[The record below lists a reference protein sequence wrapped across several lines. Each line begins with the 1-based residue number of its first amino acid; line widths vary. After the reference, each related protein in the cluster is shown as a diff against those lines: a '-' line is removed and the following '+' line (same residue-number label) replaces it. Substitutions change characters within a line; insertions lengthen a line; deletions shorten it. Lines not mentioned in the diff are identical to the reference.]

1 MLSAP
6 SPRPQPEQTPSA
18 EPPSSQGARL
28 TPPPPSSVNS
38 AVPQVRA
45 ESPGGHLAIPAGAA
59 TPDVPSSPQP
69 APRSRSVSQESRS
82 APATPP
88 EGKLLGFTPSKAP
101 QRSRSNE
108 LAVPASAVPSA
119 VPSPSHKL
127 TFHRPFSS
135 RRSNS
140 YVGSNPNA
148 PQQDTTAVGSN
159 TPTPISS
166 RHSKQPSHSGPLS
179 DLKKFLNHH
188 MHHHSSQSSGQSTAH
203 GAHHDAQHHKHT
215 KSTGVSAAHTP
226 GGNSPEASDNL
237 AAGPEQSQQPQQEQ
251 SSVAPTPKRGM
262 STRKEMSR
270 NPSSSSHH
278 SSTLIAGLSMVHG
291 LAPPSAPG
299 SGRETPHSFKS
310 LLRPHRGGDKNVPAS
325 RRSTS
330 PAHSNGSRSRSDDE
344 RAADAQSTASSK
356 HKDSHHHH
364 HSHKSDKESKH
375 HKEHTAFHPPSLE
388 EATHAHL
395 AKKYGKWGRTLGSG
409 AGGTVRLIKASSKNG
424 GAIYAVKEFRPRRAG
439 ETEKEYQK
447 KVTAEFCV
455 GRTLKHVNIIQTV
468 DIVSDHGHYYE
479 VMEYA
484 PYDLFSV
491 VMSGKMLRPEVY
503 CVFRQIC
510 DGVAYLHGM
519 GLAHRDLKLDNC
531 VMTTNNVVKI
541 IDFGTAT
548 VFHYPGKAP
557 IHASGVVG
565 SDPYLAPEVL
575 SQETYDPQ
583 KTDVWSVAV
592 IFMCMIL
599 RRFPWK
605 IPDARVD
612 PSYRSFVN
620 THPDLAVKPPRKPRS
635 RPSSRKGS
643 DGSAVSGSQAPSSIS
658 SAAIATSTSRT
669 SSSTSGNYSFSGY
682 SDNGAT
688 SATSENDE
696 APTPRHEKRSAEL
709 DDETR
714 RRAVQLAASAL
725 SGSATTLPIG
735 AGSGGVAGDPL
746 KVTDSPKEMDPSVL
760 LMAKPQGT
768 TASEPNS
775 PTLTRFEPLVTPN
788 DAPHVGAVRSADG
801 LLGSAAAECAKC
813 EELQQEEQHQEGD
826 KVITESPHGSPNLK
840 IRDFAEEQQPQLPSA
855 KSSSATLAPPG
866 IRGRSVTSPVVPT
879 SASTAES
886 TTKPAAPPS
895 PARSAAGQ
903 RVNQHEYRGRSGSV
917 ASVNT
922 FNAGGADSIFRLLP
936 REARPAIRQMMF
948 IEPTARCTIQD
959 LLCGKNKKRG
969 LVCLCGG
976 TECGGHLNTPPSEKE
991 KRARKLAESG
1001 EAPSAED
1008 DDEDFEDDGEDDEGD
1023 SWLKSIVPCSN
1034 VPEGQLPTHVHC
1046 RVAVEEKP
1054 HKKRFGF

>member
-6 SPRPQPEQTPSA
+6 SPRPTLEQTSSA

-28 TPPPPSSVNS
+28 TPPPPSSMTS
-38 AVPQVRA
+38 AVPQLRA
-45 ESPGGHLAIPAGAA
+45 HSPGGHLAVPSGTD
-59 TPDVPSSPQP
+59 TPDQPPSPQS
-69 APRSRSVSQESRS
+69 APRARSVSQESRS
-82 APATPP
+82 APVTPP
-88 EGKLLGFTPSKAP
+88 EGKDSAAAP
-101 QRSRSNE
+101 QRTRSNE
-108 LAVPASAVPSA
+108 LAVPTSTVPSVA
-119 VPSPSHKL
+119 PSPSHKL
-127 TFHRPFSS
+127 SFTRPFAS

-140 YVGSNPNA
+140 YVGPAPNNS
-148 PQQDTTAVGSN
+148 QQDSSAAGS
-159 TPTPISS
+159 TVPTPITS
-166 RHSKQPSHSGPLS
+166 RHSKQSSHSGPLS
-179 DLKKFLNHH
+179 DLKKFLNSH
-188 MHHHSSQSSGQSTAH
+188 MHHQSSNHSSGQSTAH
-203 GAHHDAQHHKHT
+203 HEHHHMFGHHHKHS
-215 KSTGVSAAHTP
+215 KSTGISAAATP
-226 GGNSPEASDNL
+226 GGNSPEASDNV
-237 AAGPEQSQQPQQEQ
+237 AAPPAEHAQPQQQQ
-251 SSVAPTPKRGM
+251 STSVAPTPKRGM
-262 STRKEMSR
+262 SASKMSR
-270 NPSSSSHH
+270 HPSSSSHH
-278 SSTLIAGLSMVHG
+278 SSTLLAGLSMVHG
-291 LAPPSAPG
+291 LTAPSAPG

-310 LLRPHRGGDKNVPAS
+310 LLRPHRGGDKHTKDGRSAS
-325 RRSTS
+325 
-330 PAHSNGSRSRSDDE
+330 PVHSNGSGSRSDDE
-344 RAADAQSTASSK
+344 KGADASSTSGSSK
-356 HKDSHHHH
+356 HKG
-364 HSHKSDKESKH
+364 DKESKH

-424 GAIYAVKEFRPRRAG
+424 GAIYAVKEFRPRRAN

-557 IHASGVVG
+557 VKATGVVG

-643 DGSAVSGSQAPSSIS
+643 DGSTVSDSQAPSSIS
-658 SAAIATSTSRT
+658 SAAIASSTSRT
-669 SSSTSGNYSFSGY
+669 SSSTSGNFSFSGY
-682 SDNGAT
+682 SDNGTT
-688 SATSENDE
+688 SGTSENDE

-714 RRAVQLAASAL
+714 RRAVQLAAIAL
-725 SGSATTLPIG
+725 NGSAQTLPIG
-735 AGSGGVAGDPL
+735 AGGMAGDPL
-746 KVTDSPKEMDPSVL
+746 KVNHSPKEMDPSVL

-775 PTLTRFEPLVTPN
+775 PTLTRFEPLVTP
-788 DAPHVGAVRSADG
+788 AEAGAHVSTVKSADG
-801 LLGSAAAECAKC
+801 VLTTATAECAKC
-813 EELQQEEQHQEGD
+813 EEEIQQQQEGEN
-826 KVITESPHGSPNLK
+826 VITESPHGSPHLK
-840 IRDFAEEQQPQLPSA
+840 VKDFAEEQGQPQLHSA
-855 KSSSATLAPPG
+855 KSSSATLAPPS

-879 SASTAES
+879 SAAES
-886 TTKPAAPPS
+886 SSSAPSATTTAAAPSS
-895 PARSAAGQ
+895 PGRSAAVP
-903 RVNQHEYRGRSGSV
+903 RVNKHEYRGRAGSIG
-917 ASVNT
+917 SVNT
-922 FNAGGADSIFRLLP
+922 FNGGGADSIFRLLP
-936 REARPAIRQMMF
+936 REARAAIRQMMY
-948 IEPTARCTIQD
+948 IEPTSRCTIQD

-976 TECGGHLNTPPSEKE
+976 VECGGHLNTPPGEKE
-991 KRARKLAESG
+991 KRVKKLG
-1001 EAPSAED
+1001 ENGEEED
-1008 DDEDFEDDGEDDEGD
+1008 DDEFDEDEDEEDEGD
-1023 SWLKSIVPCSN
+1023 SWLKNIVPCSN
-1034 VPEGQLPTHVHC
+1034 VPEGQAPTHVHC
-1046 RVAVEEKP
+1046 RVPVEEKP

>member
-1 MLSAP
+1 
-6 SPRPQPEQTPSA
+6 
-18 EPPSSQGARL
+18 
-28 TPPPPSSVNS
+28 
-38 AVPQVRA
+38 
-45 ESPGGHLAIPAGAA
+45 
-59 TPDVPSSPQP
+59 
-69 APRSRSVSQESRS
+69 
-82 APATPP
+82 
-88 EGKLLGFTPSKAP
+88 
-101 QRSRSNE
+101 
-108 LAVPASAVPSA
+108 
-119 VPSPSHKL
+119 
-127 TFHRPFSS
+127 
-135 RRSNS
+135 
-140 YVGSNPNA
+140 
-148 PQQDTTAVGSN
+148 
-159 TPTPISS
+159 
-166 RHSKQPSHSGPLS
+166 
-179 DLKKFLNHH
+179 
-188 MHHHSSQSSGQSTAH
+188 
-203 GAHHDAQHHKHT
+203 
-215 KSTGVSAAHTP
+215 
-226 GGNSPEASDNL
+226 
-237 AAGPEQSQQPQQEQ
+237 
-251 SSVAPTPKRGM
+251 
-262 STRKEMSR
+262 
-270 NPSSSSHH
+270 
-278 SSTLIAGLSMVHG
+278 
-291 LAPPSAPG
+291 
-299 SGRETPHSFKS
+299 
-310 LLRPHRGGDKNVPAS
+310 
-325 RRSTS
+325 
-330 PAHSNGSRSRSDDE
+330 
-344 RAADAQSTASSK
+344 
-356 HKDSHHHH
+356 
-364 HSHKSDKESKH
+364 
-375 HKEHTAFHPPSLE
+375 
-388 EATHAHL
+388 
-395 AKKYGKWGRTLGSG
+395 
-409 AGGTVRLIKASSKNG
+409 
-424 GAIYAVKEFRPRRAG
+424 
-439 ETEKEYQK
+439 
-447 KVTAEFCV
+447 
-455 GRTLKHVNIIQTV
+455 
-468 DIVSDHGHYYE
+468 
-479 VMEYA
+479 
-484 PYDLFSV
+484 
-491 VMSGKMLRPEVY
+491 MSGKMLRPEVY

-531 VMTTNNVVKI
+531 VMTTDNVVKI

-620 THPDLAVKPPRKPRS
+620 THPDLAIKPPRKPRS

-688 SATSENDE
+688 SSTSENDE

-746 KVTDSPKEMDPSVL
+746 RVADSPKEMDPSVL
-760 LMAKPQGT
+760 LMAKPGGT

-775 PTLTRFEPLVTPN
+775 PTLTRFEPLVTPV
-788 DAPHVGAVRSADG
+788 DAPHVSMVKSADG
-801 LLGSAAAECAKC
+801 ILTAAADECAKC
-813 EELQQEEQHQEGD
+813 EELEQQEQQESE
-826 KVITESPHGSPNLK
+826 KVITESPHGSPMLK
-840 IRDFAEEQQPQLPSA
+840 VKDFAEEQQPQLPSA
-855 KSSSATLAPPG
+855 KSSSATLAPPS
-866 IRGRSVTSPVVPT
+866 IRGRSVTSPVLPT
-879 SASTAES
+879 SAAES
-886 TTKPAAPPS
+886 SSKLAAPPS
-895 PARSAAGQ
+895 PGRSAPGQ
-903 RVNQHEYRGRSGSV
+903 RINNHEYRGRADSV
-917 ASVNT
+917 GSVNT

-936 REARPAIRQMMF
+936 REARAAIRQMMF

-991 KRARKLAESG
+991 KRARKLTVNG
-1001 EAPSAED
+1001 EGPSAED
-1008 DDEDFEDDGEDDEGD
+1008 DDDVFEEEEEDDDEGD

-1034 VPEGQLPTHVHC
+1034 VPEGQAPTHVHC